1 MLIVMK
7 FGGTSVGSAERIAAA
22 AQLVAKAV
30 DDGHQVVVVTSAM
43 SGVTNGLI
51 DAARAASK
59 GHWDSRIRHDL
70 FGRHE
75 AVAHALIGD
84 PARRASVL
92 EEIDRRLD
100 RFEKL
105 CFGLSMV
112 HELTPRLLDAISG
125 TGEMLAAPLVAAA
138 IEGAGR
144 ASAAV
149 DATDVVVTT
158 DQFGAAEPLMD
169 ETQAKADARLR
180 PLVDR
185 GDVPVVTGFIGATVD
200 GVLTTL
206 GRGGSD
212 YSASILGAAL
222 DADEVWIWT
231 DVDGVLTANP
241 SEVHD
246 ARTLSEISYSEASE
260 LAYYGAK
267 VLHYKTI
274 LPAFRKRIPVRIL
287 NSFNPSHPGTRVSV
301 EGDAGA
307 LGVKAVTS
315 IRGVSLIAISGT
327 GMQGIPGIVAKTFD
341 VVAEEQSNVLMI
353 SQASSE
359 NNICFV
365 ISSAEAPQV
374 VKALRRALEV
384 DLLRGHIEEI
394 VAQPVAVVAAIGD
407 RMRGTPG
414 VAATVFGA
422 LGMQGI
428 NVIAISQGSSE
439 RNISLVV
446 AEADAAVAVRALHTA
461 FHLERPTGHAGGAAA
476 RAETDP
482 RGDRREA

>member
-7 FGGTSVGSAERIAAA
+7 FGGTSVGSAERIAQA
-22 AQLVAKAV
+22 AQLAMASAGK
-30 DDGHQVVVVTSAM
+30 GHQIVVVTSAM
-43 SGVTNGLI
+43 SRVTNTLI
-51 DAARAASK
+51 DAAREAST
-59 GHWDSRIRHDL
+59 GRWDPLIREQL
-70 FGRHE
+70 FERHR
-75 AVAHALIGD
+75 AVAQTLVGEKSPKLQPVLDALN
-84 PARRASVL
+84 
-92 EEIDRRLD
+92 RRLD

-138 IEGAGR
+138 IEAQGR
-144 ASAAV
+144 KAEAI
-149 DATDVVVTT
+149 DATDVIVTT
-158 DQFGAAEPLMD
+158 DQFGGAEPLMD
-169 ETQAKADARLR
+169 ETREKMQSRLGS
-180 PLVDR
+180 LIK
-185 GDVPVVTGFIGATVD
+185 GGTIPVITGFVGATVD

-212 YSASILGAAL
+212 YSASIVGAAL

-231 DVDGVLTANP
+231 DVNGVMTANP
-241 SEVHD
+241 SEVPE
-246 ARTLSEISYSEASE
+246 ARTLPEISYSEASE

-287 NSFNPSHPGTRVSV
+287 NSFNPEHPGTRVSV
-301 EGDAGA
+301 EGDAAA

-315 IRGVSLIAISGT
+315 IRGVSLITISGT
-327 GMQGIPGIVAKTFD
+327 GMQGIPGIVAKAFD
-341 VVAEEQSNVLMI
+341 VVAEQNANVLMI

-365 ISSAEAPQV
+365 INSTEAPRV
-374 VKALRRALEV
+374 VKALRASLEV
-384 DLLRGHIEEI
+384 ELLRDHIEEI
-394 VAQPVAVVAAIGD
+394 AEQPVAVVAAVGD

-414 VAATVFGA
+414 IAATVFGA
-422 LGMQGI
+422 LGGANI

-446 AEADAAVAVRALHTA
+446 AESDAAAAVKALHQA
-461 FHLERPTGHAGGAAA
+461 FHLDQIPLAAG
-476 RAETDP
+476 
-482 RGDRREA
+482 